1 MSLKAGIVGLPNV
14 GKSTLFSGLTK
25 MEVESAN
32 YAFTTIDPNVSVV
45 ELNDERIDLLSS
57 IVKTKKTV
65 KATFEF
71 VDIAGLVEGASKG
84 DGLGNKF
91 LSNIREVDLIVHVVR
106 CFKNDDV
113 LHVENSIDAVRD
125 YEIINLELLL
135 ADLQT
140 INNVKSR
147 IAKRAINTGDKNL
160 IKEMEIVTK
169 LLNGFNK
176 NIAAR
181 DLDLDEEELKIAKYY
196 QLLTI
201 KPMLVVGNVSA
212 NFAAEPLQELEF
224 QKISKFIEKTK
235 NEIIGLSVQIESE
248 IGLLDSESKD
258 LFLEEYGLKISG
270 LDMLIS
276 LSFKWLNLCTYFTV
290 GVQETR
296 AWVFKKGMSAAQ
308 CAGIIHTD
316 FEKNFIRAEV
326 ISYDDFIKYDGE
338 KSAKENG
345 KMSLE
350 GKTYK
355 IKDGDVCNFR
365 IGK

>member
-45 ELNDERIDLLSS
+45 ELNDKRIDLLSN

-113 LHVENSIDAVRD
+113 LHVGSSIDAVRD
-125 YEIINLELLL
+125 FEIINLELLL

-140 INNVKSR
+140 INNVKTR

-160 IKEMEIVTK
+160 IKEMEVVTK
-169 LLNGFNK
+169 LINGFDK
-176 NIAAR
+176 NISAR
-181 DLDLDEEELKIAKYY
+181 DLNFDEEELKIIKNY

-201 KPMLVVGNVSA
+201 KPMLIVGNVSA
-212 NFAAEPLQELEF
+212 DFASDPSKELEF
-224 QKISKFIEKTK
+224 QKLLKFIENTK

-248 IGLLDSESKD
+248 IGLLDLESKS
-258 LFLEEYGLKISG
+258 LFLKEYGLEASG

-296 AWVFKKGMSAAQ
+296 AWVFKKGMNAAQ
-308 CAGIIHTD
+308 CAGLIHTD
-316 FEKNFIRAEV
+316 FENNFIRAEV
-326 ISYDDFIKYDGE
+326 IGYDDFIQYNGE

-345 KMSLE
+345 KMNLE

-355 IKDGDVCNFR
+355 MRDGDVCNFR